1 MRAEKA
7 LRTAVFVII
16 ICLLSLSS
24 GFAEVHQYVVL
35 TILHVNDLRG
45 RILPSIVKSVDERT
59 PVGGAA
65 YLAQLIEDERS
76 KNPEGTILLSAGDM
90 VQGSSASNI
99 FQGQPVIEIMNYL
112 KFDAMALGNHECDWG
127 LDVLK
132 RLQASAGFPFLSA
145 TVTGGAGEALPGV
158 KPFVMFERKGL
169 KIAVIGV
176 TTPGTDYRTRPDGVR
191 DLIFL
196 DPSSVLPELVRKA
209 RGRGANIVVVL
220 SHSGLDA
227 DRRLAGT
234 VEGIDLIVGGH
245 SHATGID
252 PERVG
257 KTIIVQAG
265 YHGINFGVLNLI
277 FQSGTGAILTNPGT
291 GKGELKT
298 VFAGPANRFD
308 VKAERIVASYR
319 DQLKTFFARV
329 VGETSVDLAR
339 IDSGE
344 SLIGDA
350 VTDAMR
356 EATGADVAFA
366 GSEGIRTGIPKGQI
380 TAEQVFSLLPSD
392 DVLMTMDL
400 TGKEMLRVLERGAL
414 EMGVLQMSGIR
425 VFYKI
430 TGPEGSRV
438 LGVNVGNR
446 PLEMEKVYR
455 VTVNGFLAAGGYR
468 FVAFKEGKD
477 VVYGDTVRDA
487 FLAYLQK
494 HSPLNPRIEDRSVAI
509 R

>member
-191 DLIFL
+191 
-196 DPSSVLPELVRKA
+196 
-209 RGRGANIVVVL
+209 
-220 SHSGLDA
+220 
-227 DRRLAGT
+227 T
-234 VEGIDLIVGGH
+234 
-245 SHATGID
+245 
-252 PERVG
+252 
-257 KTIIVQAG
+257 
-265 YHGINFGVLNLI
+265 
-277 FQSGTGAILTNPGT
+277 
-291 GKGELKT
+291 
-298 VFAGPANRFD
+298 
-308 VKAERIVASYR
+308 
-319 DQLKTFFARV
+319 
-329 VGETSVDLAR
+329 
-339 IDSGE
+339 
-344 SLIGDA
+344 
-350 VTDAMR
+350 
-356 EATGADVAFA
+356 
-366 GSEGIRTGIPKGQI
+366 
-380 TAEQVFSLLPSD
+380 
-392 DVLMTMDL
+392 
-400 TGKEMLRVLERGAL
+400 
-414 EMGVLQMSGIR
+414 
-425 VFYKI
+425 
-430 TGPEGSRV
+430 
-438 LGVNVGNR
+438 
-446 PLEMEKVYR
+446 
-455 VTVNGFLAAGGYR
+455 
-468 FVAFKEGKD
+468 
-477 VVYGDTVRDA
+477 
-487 FLAYLQK
+487 
-494 HSPLNPRIEDRSVAI
+494 
-509 R
+509 